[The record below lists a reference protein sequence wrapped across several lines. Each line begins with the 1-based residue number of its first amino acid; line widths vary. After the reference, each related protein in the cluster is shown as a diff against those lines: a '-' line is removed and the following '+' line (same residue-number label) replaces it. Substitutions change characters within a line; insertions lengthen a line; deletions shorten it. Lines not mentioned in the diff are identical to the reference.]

1 MPLLTDASPSIHS
14 RSDLVS
20 VLVEQIGRG
29 DFAAGALLPSER
41 VLAEEYGLSRSMVR
55 EALRTLSERRLIDI
69 IPGRG
74 SVVRQATV
82 SDAVE
87 HLIKIFDH
95 SRVTPRFLIEARVMI
110 ETTAAGCAALRAT
123 SGEVDTIVRARRACD
138 SADSLVER
146 VSWDLAF
153 HLAIV
158 RAAGNPLVEV
168 MFRAIQPYIVEIL
181 LRSLTDT
188 EVTHRGLVFHERIAT
203 AIAERDREAATAAMQ
218 HHLTLGLT
226 LFGPDI
232 DRNLNLV
239 ARDALESLV
248 SDTVTFDDL
257 IRLTREG

>member
-1 MPLLTDASPSIHS
+1 MPFLNDASTLIHS

-20 VLVEQIGRG
+20 TLVAQIGRG
-29 DFAAGALLPSER
+29 DYAAGTLLPSER

-69 IPGRG
+69 VPGRG

-87 HLIKIFDH
+87 QLIKIFDH
-95 SRVTPRFLIEARVMI
+95 SRVTPRILIEARAMI
-110 ETTAAGCAALRAT
+110 ETTAAGAAALRAT
-123 SGEVDTIVRARRACD
+123 AEQIDTIVRAKRACD
-138 SADSLVER
+138 DAVSVLEQ

-158 RAAGNPLVEV
+158 RAAGNPLVDV

-181 LRSLTDT
+181 FRSLTDL
-188 EVTHRGLVFHERIAT
+188 EVTHKGLVYHDRIAT
-203 AIAERDREAATAAMQ
+203 AIADHDGDAATAAMQ
-218 HHLTLGLT
+218 RHLTLGLT
-226 LFGPDI
+226 LFGSDI

-239 ARDALESLV
+239 ARDALESLA
-248 SDTVTFDDL
+248 SDAVTFEDL
-257 IRLTREG
+257 MRLSHEG